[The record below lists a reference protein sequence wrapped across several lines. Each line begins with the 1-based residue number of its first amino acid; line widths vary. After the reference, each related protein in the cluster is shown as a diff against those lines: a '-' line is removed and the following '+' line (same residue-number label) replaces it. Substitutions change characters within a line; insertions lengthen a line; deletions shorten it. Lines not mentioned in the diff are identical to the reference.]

1 MSYTV
6 IKITDDLWGIEEGF
20 VRAFLLH
27 GEKGSLLI
35 DACMGGGKEFRDTVD
50 SITGGINPI
59 MTVTHSDGDHI
70 GGFTAL
76 DTVLMHPAEFYHI
89 KEHKFSVKPLWETD
103 TLKAGNRTLRIKLIP
118 GHTPGSIAFIDDE
131 AKMIFAGDSVSDS
144 HVFMF
149 GNGRNLDAYIASL
162 KMLKPE
168 FDGYGFYTCHGTT
181 ILPPSALDRQLE
193 CAIMVRTEQIEGDE
207 APHMNGCKLYKYNG
221 AALLY

>member
-1 MSYTV
+1 MSYTT
-6 IKITDDLWGIEEGF
+6 ISLAPDLWAIEEGF

-35 DACMGGGKEFRDTVD
+35 DACMGSGTEFTAAVNA
-50 SITGGINPI
+50 ITGGIKPA

-70 GGFTAL
+70 GGFTAD
-76 DTVLMHPAEFYHI
+76 DTVLIHPTEFYHI
-89 KEHKFSVKPLWETD
+89 GEHKFSVKPLWESNI
-103 TLKAGNRTLRIKLIP
+103 LSAGNRTLRVKLIP

-131 AKMIFAGDSVSDS
+131 AKMIFIGDSISDS

-162 KMLKPE
+162 TMLKSE
-168 FDGYGFYTCHGTT
+168 FDGYGFYACHGTAT
-181 ILPPSALDRQLE
+181 LPPSALDRQLE
-193 CAIMVRTEQIEGDE
+193 CALKVKAGEIEGTK
-207 APHMNGCKLYKYNG
+207 APHMDGCKLYSYSG